1 MRVVDLYWLPLLR
14 GGSGELRRLA
24 QAGNVGWTDLVGPAL
39 SRLDF
44 LQTNRL
50 DKILLRYFGD
60 QVPDDSSVKSL
71 RVAVMSSS
79 TADHLLPG
87 LRVAGLRRNLH
98 TRVYLGDYGQYL
110 QELQDS
116 DSALYQFQPEIFL
129 FAFHAQHLFGAL
141 YADLSKGE
149 ASELVESVAEKIRQI
164 WQRARQQSNGQI
176 IQQTII
182 PTYQPLLGSNEHRSH
197 GSRSNLVNRVNGRL
211 RELADEEGVDVLA
224 LDHYM
229 ANDGTAAWHDPGLW
243 HLSKQEISPRAAP
256 AYGDLVM
263 RLVAARQGRSYK
275 CLVLDLD
282 NTLWGGTIGD
292 DGMEGIRLGQGS
304 ALGEA
309 YVAFQNYVRD
319 LSKRG
324 VILAVCSKNDA
335 ATARAP
341 FDSHPDMVLKLT
353 DIACFVANWDD
364 KATNI
369 RAIAAQLN
377 IGIDSLVFAD
387 DSPFEQN
394 IVRRELPMVAV
405 PDLPEDPAYY
415 AQCMADAGYFEAVQ
429 LTAEDLER
437 NAQYGANAARES
449 FRAVHTDVA
458 GYLKSLNMELHW
470 SPFDRVGLPRIVQL
484 INKTNQF
491 NLRTRRY
498 TEQEVVAV
506 MRQPGV
512 LTLQLRL
519 VDQFGDNG
527 IIGIII
533 ATPEQDCL
541 KLDTWLMSCRVLG
554 RQVEHATINLV
565 VEEARKRGASRL
577 LGEYLPTKKNGMVR
591 EHYQKLG
598 FSRIA
603 AGEDG
608 SSQWVLPLA
617 DFHAFATS
625 IVTARSDAGE

>member
-24 QAGNVGWTDLVGPAL
+24 QTGNVDWTDLVGPAL

-50 DKILLRYFGD
+50 DNILLKYFGD
-60 QVPDDSSVKSL
+60 RVPDDSPVKSL
-71 RVAVMSSS
+71 RIAVMSSS

-116 DSALYQFQPEIFL
+116 DSALYQFRPEIFL

-141 YADLSKGE
+141 HADLSKGE
-149 ASELVESVAEKIRQI
+149 ANALVESVAGKIRQI
-164 WQRARQQSNGQI
+164 WRRARQQSNGQI

-182 PTYQPLLGSNEHRSH
+182 PTYQPLLGSNEHRLH
-197 GSRSNLVNRVNGRL
+197 GSGSNLVNRVNGRL

-229 ANDGTAAWHDPGLW
+229 ANDGAAAWHDPGLW

-377 IGIDSLVFAD
+377 IGIDSLAFAD
-387 DSPFEQN
+387 DSPFERN
-394 IVRRELPMVAV
+394 IVRRELSMVAV
-405 PDLPEDPAYY
+405 PELPEDPAYY

-437 NAQYGANAARES
+437 NGQYRANAARENL
-449 FRAVHTDVA
+449 RAVHTDVA

-498 TEQEVVAV
+498 TEQEVLAV
-506 MRQPGV
+506 IQQPGV

-519 VDQFGDNG
+519 VDQLGDNG

-554 RQVEHATINLV
+554 RQIEHATANLV

-608 SSQWVLPLA
+608 SSQWVLSLA
-617 DFHAFATS
+617 DFYAFATS
-625 IVTARSDAGE
+625 IVTTRSDAGE